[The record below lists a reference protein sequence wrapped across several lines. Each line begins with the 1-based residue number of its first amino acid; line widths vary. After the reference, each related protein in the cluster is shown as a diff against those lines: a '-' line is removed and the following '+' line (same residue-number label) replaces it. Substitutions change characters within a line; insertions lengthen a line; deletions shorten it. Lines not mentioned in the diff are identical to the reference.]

1 VHESGSG
8 TTRTFR
14 NVRYSVAMGWKA
26 DFEQAASVTVLC
38 AGQGASLRQRR
49 WRKEGV
55 SFS

>member
-1 VHESGSG
+1 MHEFGSG

-26 DFEQAASVTVLC
+26 DFEQAASVC